1 MNNLSYKGNFASKER
16 HLSNA
21 SLAHGELNMILQ
33 KCERNDSYL
42 IVLGSTSIDINNF
55 LIN

>member
-1 MNNLSYKGNFASKER
+1 MNNVSYKGNFASKEP

-33 KCERNDSYL
+33 KFELKDSCL
-42 IVLGSTSIDINNF
+42 IVLGSTSTDI
-55 LIN
+55 IIS